1 MEARPPENTDTH
13 TSASPTNAALG
24 ARASFFQRHPAIT
37 HFTVLAL
44 FLTPL
49 AAVPYLLSK
58 RRISA
63 LSRRLDEL
71 SATTTALRKGLKT
84 SATENA
90 TRQVEL
96 HRASASLEAARSEL
110 IQLRRSLRQLRTE
123 RDASEITT
131 RNALKQ
137 LLEERKLTSERLELL
152 PQLGTSLAD
161 VAAFMYE
168 VELHHGITSSVIDGH
183 GVERLRRLALKFQ
196 IAQSERPR

>member
-1 MEARPPENTDTH
+1 MARLPESINTSTTLTDG
-13 TSASPTNAALG
+13 ALDV
-24 ARASFFQRHPAIT
+24 RANFFQRHQAIT

-49 AAVPYLLSK
+49 AAVPYVLSK

-71 SATTTALRKGLKT
+71 SVTTTALREELKT
-84 SATENA
+84 FATESATREM
-90 TRQVEL
+90 EL
-96 HRASASLEAARSEL
+96 HRTSTSLEAARSEL

-123 RDASEITT
+123 RDVSEITMQ
-131 RNALKQ
+131 NDLKQ
-137 LLEERKLTSERLELL
+137 LLAERKLTSERLALL

-168 VELHHGITSSVIDGH
+168 VELHHGVIDGH
-183 GVERLRRLALKFQ
+183 GVERLRRLALKFH
-196 IAQSERPR
+196 IAQSEGPR